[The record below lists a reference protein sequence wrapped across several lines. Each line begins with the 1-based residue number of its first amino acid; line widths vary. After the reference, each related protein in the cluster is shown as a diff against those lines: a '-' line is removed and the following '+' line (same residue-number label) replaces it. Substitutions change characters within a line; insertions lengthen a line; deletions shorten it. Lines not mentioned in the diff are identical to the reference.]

1 MSDPV
6 RSRINAEGSSVQR
19 WSLPEVEGPVIG
31 KRPQNDTARDKE
43 RAEQLFRAEQ
53 ARGYEAGVA
62 AGRAEIQRKTG
73 ELDTRIRQLDTVLA
87 FLSQPLQQL
96 DAEVER
102 QLALLALTVG
112 KQLARRELTTDP
124 AQVIAIIRDA
134 VSRLPAAARDVRV
147 HLHPEDAAIVR
158 ERLASATGDRAW
170 VAVEDP
176 ALSRGGCIVRTE
188 NSQVDARFETRVN
201 HIVTSV
207 MGEERAP
214 ARTEPESQ

>member
-1 MSDPV
+1 MSDPA
-6 RSRINAEGSSVQR
+6 RSRMNADASDVQR
-19 WSLPEVEGPVIG
+19 WALPEVEGPVIG
-31 KRPQNDTARDKE
+31 RRPQNDNARDKE

-53 ARGYEAGVA
+53 ARGYEAGLA
-62 AGRAEIQRKTG
+62 AGRAEIQRKTT
-73 ELDTRIRQLDTVLA
+73 ELDARIRQLDRMLEFLA
-87 FLSQPLQQL
+87 QPLEQL

-102 QLALLALTVG
+102 QLALLALGVG
-112 KQLARRELTTDP
+112 KQLARRELKTDP

-134 VSRLPAAARDVRV
+134 VARLPAAAREVRV
-147 HLHPEDAAIVR
+147 HMHPEDAAIVR

-188 NSQVDARFETRVN
+188 NSQIDARFETRVN

-214 ARTEPESQ
+214 ARTDPEAQ